1 MFIKELRT
9 HCFPQGPKLFSR
21 PNPVIAK
28 GSFTLVRIDF
38 PDGDL
43 PVPSLLLQEALEKT
57 DQQQSESLFLTPLLH
72 AVKMLTGDPSPPLV

>member
-21 PNPVIAK
+21 PNTVIAK

-43 PVPSLLLQEALEKT
+43 PVPSLEQT
-57 DQQQSESLFLTPLLH
+57 DQQQSESLSLTPLLH